1 MISGTLFCIIKRI
14 DKSIRV
20 MKMDYFR
27 RKTCRLQK
35 FDYSSP
41 NVYFITICTQ
51 NRKQVFWKRVGAS
64 IARPDDVVLSD
75 YGKAVEMALCD
86 IPLHYPCISI
96 DKHVIM
102 PNHIHLLLRIT
113 ETEAGRPMVAPTVGR
128 VIQQF
133 KGVVTKRIGKP
144 IWQKLYYDH
153 VVRSEDDYRTICE
166 YIENNPV
173 KWMLDKY
180 YVE

>member
-1 MISGTLFCIIKRI
+1 MQ
-14 DKSIRV
+14 
-20 MKMDYFR
+20 MDYFR
-27 RKTCRLQK
+27 RKTYRLQK

-102 PNHIHLLLRIT
+102 PNHIHLLLHIK
-113 ETEAGRPMVAPTVGR
+113 ETEAGRPMLAPTVGR

-133 KGVVTKRIGKP
+133 KGVVTKRIGEP

-153 VVRSEDDYRTICE
+153 VVRSEDDYRMICE
-166 YIENNPV
+166 YIENNPM